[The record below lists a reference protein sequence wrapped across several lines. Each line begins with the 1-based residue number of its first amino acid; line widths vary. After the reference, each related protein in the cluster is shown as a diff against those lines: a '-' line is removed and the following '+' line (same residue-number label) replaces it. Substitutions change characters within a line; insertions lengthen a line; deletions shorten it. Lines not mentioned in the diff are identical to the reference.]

1 MTEEQSD
8 LGKTIETDILVLG
21 SGAAGC
27 GAAIAAK
34 EQGVGVALVDKGK
47 LESSGCVGGGNDHFK
62 AILHSGQE
70 NDTEEVFV
78 NFFKGPTSGL
88 TAKALSLWV
97 RAMPPMLDVLQEVGI
112 KFMQTPDGTWV
123 RTSGFGE
130 PGAWYIQIENGQ
142 LIKRRLARKI
152 RQMGVDVFD
161 YVMITKLLT
170 QDNRIIGAV
179 GYHVL
184 DGTFYVFKARSVVL
198 ALGRG
203 ANRATTSSTNN
214 PYNIWHH
221 PYNTGSQF
229 VLAYD
234 AGARLI
240 NLDLRQLATLLPK
253 GFGSAGMNGINA
265 VGAHELNALGERF
278 MGKYHPMME
287 NGPRHRQV
295 QGTHLELTAG
305 KGPPFHMDMRHCDK
319 EELRVL
325 QYILMPGDKATFL
338 DYAEQAGV
346 DFAKYPMEVELS
358 EIEFGGLVLTDD
370 HLETTVKGLFSGC
383 QFDSL
388 SGAMCGGY
396 AAAIEAVK
404 ALSSAKELSPVNLE
418 EMRNEK
424 ERIFKPIQKMKGG
437 IHYERFERAI
447 RQVMMYYMGFVR
459 NEKGIATALD
469 RLNFIGEYLDKL
481 QASDVH
487 ELMRANESVHLLKMC
502 QLATRATIERKESG
516 RTIYRRS
523 DYPDLDPQYSKVL
536 ATWQEAGEQRLAWL

>member
-1 MTEEQSD
+1 MTGELND

-34 EQGVGVALVDKGK
+34 EQGVRVALVDKGK

-88 TAKALSLWV
+88 SAEALSLWV

-112 KFMQTPDGTWV
+112 KFMANPDGTWV

-142 LIKRRLARKI
+142 LIKRRLAKKI

-184 DGTFYVFKARSVVL
+184 DGTLYVFKARTVVL

-234 AGARLI
+234 AGAKLI
-240 NLDLRQLATLLPK
+240 NLDLKQLATLLPK

-265 VGAHELNALGERF
+265 VGAHELNASGERF

-338 DYAEQAGV
+338 DYAEQSGV

-370 HLETTVKGLFSGC
+370 QLETTVKGLFSGC

-396 AAAIEAVK
+396 AAAIKAVK
-404 ALSSAKELSPVNLE
+404 AASGVRELPPVNLE
-418 EMRNEK
+418 EIRIEK
-424 ERIFKPIQKMKGG
+424 ERIFRPIQKMKGG

-459 NEKGIATALD
+459 NEKGIATALE
-469 RLNFIGEYLDKL
+469 RLNFIGGFLDKIE
-481 QASDVH
+481 ASDVH

-502 QLATRATIERKESG
+502 QLATRATMERKESG

-523 DYPDLDPQYSKVL
+523 DYPDLDPQYSRVL
-536 ATWQEAGEQRLAWL
+536 ATWQKAGEQQLAWL